1 MIKLSIIC
9 NLYHLIIFS
18 SYFNKYVSCD
28 DNQINDNN
36 NDDDDNGNHNSV
48 ITFPDLTTLQ
58 CDLIIKK
65 HSKIHG
71 VGIYAGR
78 NYKRGEVVE
87 RCISVSIP
95 QDKGMLVSYESYST
109 CCHCICIYLYIL
121 IYIYR
126 FIYILYVY
134 ISSLIIIHHHHQ

>member
-1 MIKLSIIC
+1 MIIKIIKLLIIST
-9 NLYHLIIFS
+9 LYHLVIFS
-18 SYFNKYVSCD
+18 SYFNKYILCD
-28 DNQINDNN
+28 DDQINNDNV
-36 NDDDDNGNHNSV
+36 NDDDNENHNSV

-78 NYKRGEVVE
+78 NYKQGEVVE

-95 QDKGMLVSYESYST
+95 NDKG
-109 CCHCICIYLYIL
+109 
-121 IYIYR
+121 
-126 FIYILYVY
+126 
-134 ISSLIIIHHHHQ
+134 

>member
-1 MIKLSIIC
+1 MKMIKLSIIC

-109 CCHCICIYLYIL
+109 CCHCICIYLYL
-121 IYIYR
+121 
-126 FIYILYVY
+126 YILFIDTF
-134 ISSLIIIHHHHQ
+134 ISIL